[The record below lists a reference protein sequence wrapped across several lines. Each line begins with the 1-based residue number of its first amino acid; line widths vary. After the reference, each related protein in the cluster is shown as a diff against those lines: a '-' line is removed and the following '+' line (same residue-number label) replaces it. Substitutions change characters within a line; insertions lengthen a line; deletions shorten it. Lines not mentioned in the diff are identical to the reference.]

1 MASTTTNYGFDVPTS
16 SDLVKNGATQIAL
29 LGQDLDTFLFRPFT
43 KNVIINGGFDIWQR
57 GTSSAVSGAYTTA
70 DRWYMNAATT
80 TFSQET
86 TTVPTGVR
94 YALKAL
100 TSGTTTV
107 QFRQA
112 IETLNAI
119 GLAGK
124 TVTLSGEYQASS
136 TTTILTKLFY
146 STSVDNSVT
155 GSWTEI
161 TATSGGSV
169 SAVNGSF
176 TKSASVFAVPS
187 TAKSLMVLFDTA
199 SVSTGLSLY
208 YANIQLEIGTQS
220 SPFTR
225 AGGTIQQELA
235 ACQRYFEMSYNQ
247 GTTPANGA
255 GSASLYM
262 ATAYAI
268 SSVRIPVTYKV
279 PKRTAPSMAFY
290 RTGVG
295 VTPGVWSYYNS
306 SWQDPTSL
314 AYSDSS
320 NSAFIVELT
329 KTAGFTVGSSYL
341 ASGDWTSS
349 AEL

>member
-1 MASTTTNYGFDVPTS
+1 MATTTTNYGFDVPTS

-43 KNVIINGGFDIWQR
+43 KNVIINGGMDIWQR
-57 GTSSAVSGAYTTA
+57 GTSSATSGAYTTA
-70 DRWYMNAATT
+70 DRWYMNAAST

-86 TTVPTGVR
+86 TVVPTGSR
-94 YALKAL
+94 YSLKAL

-112 IETLNAI
+112 IETMNAI

-176 TKSASVFAVPS
+176 TKSSSVFAVPS
-187 TAKSLMVLFDTA
+187 TAKSLMVLFDTG
-199 SVSTGLSLY
+199 SVSTALSLY

-225 AGGTIQQELA
+225 AGATIQGELA
-235 ACQRYFEMSYNQ
+235 ACQRYYLRFGGNAAYEPVGPM
-247 GTTPANGA
+247 G
-255 GSASLYM
+255 
-262 ATAYAI
+262 TAYTTTQSAHNFTFEQMRVAPTSIEFSTLAI
-268 SSVRIPVTYKV
+268 SDVTG
-279 PKRTAPSMAFY
+279 APIAC
-290 RTGVG
+290 TNV
-295 VTPGVWSYYNS
+295 V
-306 SWQDPTSL
+306 L
-314 AYSDSS
+314 
-320 NSAFIVELT
+320 SADKGT
-329 KTAGFTVGSSYL
+329 KTAQILTTTGGVLTVFRNYMFITNNSTSGFL
-341 ASGDWTSS
+341 ALN

>member
-1 MASTTTNYGFDVPTS
+1 MATTTTNYGFDVPTS

-43 KNVIINGGFDIWQR
+43 KNVIINGGMDIWQR
-57 GTSSAVSGAYTTA
+57 GTSSATQGAYTTA
-70 DRWYMNAATT
+70 DRWWMNAAST

-86 TTVPTGVR
+86 TVVPTGSR
-94 YALKAL
+94 YSLKAL

-112 IETLNAI
+112 IETMNAI

-146 STSVDNSVT
+146 STSVDVAVS

-161 TATSGGSV
+161 TATSGGTV
-169 SAVNGSF
+169 SAINGSF
-176 TKSASVFAVPS
+176 TKSSSVFAVPS
-187 TAKSLMVLFDTA
+187 TAKSLMVLFDTG

-225 AGGTIQQELA
+225 AGGTIQGELA
-235 ACQRYFEMSYNQ
+235 ACQRYYYRLPA
-247 GTTPANGA
+247 TTATDRYLGNGMA
-255 GSASLYM
+255 WS
-262 ATAYAI
+262 ATASMIGFTY
-268 SSVRIPVTYKV
+268 PVTMRIRPTALEQSGTAADYATVRSQSSTDNCTAV
-279 PKRTAPSMAFY
+279 PAF
-290 RTGVG
+290 
-295 VTPGVWSYYNS
+295 
-306 SWQDPTSL
+306 
-314 AYSDSS
+314 S
-320 NSAFIVELT
+320 NSTSSSMGWVTGTSANLV
-329 KTAGFTVGSSYL
+329 AGNATMFYTNNTNAYL
-341 ASGDWTSS
+341 GWS

>member
-1 MASTTTNYGFDVPTS
+1 
-16 SDLVKNGATQIAL
+16 
-29 LGQDLDTFLFRPFT
+29 
-43 KNVIINGGFDIWQR
+43 
-57 GTSSAVSGAYTTA
+57 
-70 DRWYMNAATT
+70 MNAAST

-86 TTVPTGVR
+86 TVVPTGSR
-94 YALKAL
+94 YSLKAL

-112 IETLNAI
+112 IETMNAI

-146 STSVDNSVT
+146 STSVDVAVG

-169 SAVNGSF
+169 SAVTGSF
-176 TKSASVFAVPS
+176 TKSSSVFAVPS
-187 TAKSLMVLFDTA
+187 TAKSLMVLFDTG

-225 AGGTIQQELA
+225 AGGTIQGELA
-235 ACQRYFEMSYNQ
+235 ACQRYYYRLNSSAASNRLGLGQCRSTTEAILSTTFPVTMRVAPTALEQTGTASNYLLQDASGSGVNCNTVPAFND
-247 GTTPANGA
+247 GTTYGA
-255 GSASLYM
+255 F
-262 ATAYAI
+262 T
-268 SSVRIPVTYKV
+268 
-279 PKRTAPSMAFY
+279 SMT
-290 RTGVG
+290 R
-295 VTPGVWSYYNS
+295 
-306 SWQDPTSL
+306 
-314 AYSDSS
+314 
-320 NSAFIVELT
+320 
-329 KTAGFTVGSSYL
+329 
-341 ASGDWTSS
+341 ASGLVAGNACTATTTAANIYLGWS

>member
-1 MASTTTNYGFDVPTS
+1 MATTTTNYGWTVPTS
-16 SDLVKNGATQIAL
+16 SDLVKNGATAISTV
-29 LGQDLDTFLFRPFT
+29 GQSVDTFLFRPFT
-43 KNVIINGGFDIWQR
+43 KNVIINGGMDIWQR
-57 GTSSAVSGAYTTA
+57 GTSSASTGYTTA
-70 DRWYMNAATT
+70 DRWYMNAAST

-86 TTVPTGVR
+86 TVVPTGSR
-94 YALKAL
+94 YSLKAL

-112 IETLNAI
+112 IETMNAI

-146 STSVDNSVT
+146 STGVDNSVT

-176 TKSASVFAVPS
+176 TKSSSVFAVPS
-187 TAKSLMVLFDTA
+187 TAKSLMVLFDTG
-199 SVSTGLSLY
+199 SVSTALSLY

-225 AGGTIQQELA
+225 AGGTIQGELA
-235 ACQRYFEMSYNQ
+235 ACKYYFKRMAV
-247 GTTPANGA
+247 ANGIF
-255 GSASLYM
+255 GYSMGMNQNTTTSAHIFNNAM
-262 ATAYAI
+262 RGT
-268 SSVRIPVTYKV
+268 
-279 PKRTAPSMAFY
+279 
-290 RTGVG
+290 
-295 VTPGVWSYYNS
+295 
-306 SWQDPTSL
+306 PTSTINGTL
-314 AYSDSS
+314 KLIQGNSDYAVTGINATYYTYPNDS
-320 NSAFIVELT
+320 VT
-329 KTAGFTVGSSYL
+329 VTFTVTTGLVAGQVTQLY
-341 ASGDWTSS
+341 AATSNVSFDLS